1 VDAPLLSSVVEAEVV
16 LVVALLVPLPVD
28 VSPLVLLLGC
38 EALLPPE
45 VKLLGPVELLEPD
58 EELLTPEV
66 VAVVS
71 VLAPPLGPPESVE
84 HEATN
89 TGTVS
94 RGTTTH
100 EAVER
105 NEDKYIF
112 VMVNRRE
119 SRASSR

>member
-16 LVVALLVPLPVD
+16 LVVALLVPLPVA
-28 VSPLVLLLGC
+28 VAALLGC
-38 EALLPPE
+38 VGLLLPE
-45 VKLLGPVELLEPD
+45 VELLGPVELLEPD

-89 TGTVS
+89 MGTVS